1 LRVGIAEVFAMELFG
16 ASLTALERAMD
27 TRMATQRVVAAN
39 IANVDTAGYT
49 AQRVDFEATMVA
61 AERGQGSAPVVV
73 ASQEPATLD
82 GNNVNLESELA
93 ELTRNKMMYSISAQI
108 MANKLRQISTVFEQN
123 Q

>member
-1 LRVGIAEVFAMELFG
+1 MELFG
-16 ASLTALERAMD
+16 ASLTALERSLD

-49 AQRVDFEATMVA
+49 AQRVDFEATMAA
-61 AERGQGSAPVVV
+61 AERGQGSAPVVT
-73 ASQEPATLD
+73 ASQEPVTLD